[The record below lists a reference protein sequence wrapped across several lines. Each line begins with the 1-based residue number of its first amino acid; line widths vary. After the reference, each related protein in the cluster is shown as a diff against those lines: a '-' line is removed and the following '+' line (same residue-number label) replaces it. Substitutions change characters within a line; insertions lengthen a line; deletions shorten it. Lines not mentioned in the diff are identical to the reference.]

1 MNTRFVETFLT
12 LARLGSFRATAAAM
26 HATPAAISLRIKTL
40 EAELGVEL
48 IERDAAEFQLTAN
61 GERLLAHARSV
72 VQATRSLQLAAQDE
86 TQVTKRL
93 RLGVIE
99 TVVHSWL
106 PDYIRM
112 LNVEY
117 NRIVVDLTVDSSAV
131 LGPRLR
137 AGELDLVIQ
146 VEDTGEQEASIV
158 STLLASYPVRWIAR
172 SDLIPASRAQHVRT
186 VLQKPVLTFGR
197 GTAPQI
203 AVQAIVETLAKR
215 AGVPFADTQV
225 TCMPSVAVIVKLL
238 RDGYGI
244 AAVPALFVEP
254 FLSSGELGQLQVRPL
269 PPPIDVAMI
278 YRDDADVG
286 VLAASRVAR
295 SACDQYAKA
304 MGRQLIER
312 R

>member
-1 MNTRFVETFLT
+1 
-12 LARLGSFRATAAAM
+12 
-26 HATPAAISLRIKTL
+26 
-40 EAELGVEL
+40 
-48 IERDAAEFQLTAN
+48 
-61 GERLLAHARSV
+61 V

-146 VEDTGEQEASIV
+146 VEEPGEQEASIV
-158 STLLASYPVRWIAR
+158 STLLASY
-172 SDLIPASRAQHVRT
+172 LIPASRARHVQT
-186 VLQKPVLTFGR
+186 ILQKPVLTFGR
-197 GTAPQI
+197 GTAPQV
-203 AVQAIVETLAKR
+203 AVEAIVEMLAKR
-215 AGVPFADTQV
+215 AGVPLADTQV

-312 R
+312 L